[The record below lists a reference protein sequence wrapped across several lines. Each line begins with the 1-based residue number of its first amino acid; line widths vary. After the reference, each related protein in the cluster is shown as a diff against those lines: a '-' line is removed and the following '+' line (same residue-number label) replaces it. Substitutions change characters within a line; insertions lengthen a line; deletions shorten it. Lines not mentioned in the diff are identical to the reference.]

1 MSLSDP
7 IADMLTRVR
16 NASRAGLEATEMPR
30 SNMKSEIAKILK
42 REGYIADY
50 TTEGQDGKKT
60 LRLYLKY
67 GADSEPVI
75 QGLKRASRPGL
86 RRYAAADKMPKV
98 LGGMGVAILST
109 SQGLLTARQARKAKI
124 GGEVLCYVW

>member
-7 IADMLTRVR
+7 IADLLTRVR
-16 NASRAGLEATEMPR
+16 NAHSAGHPSVELPR

-42 REGYIADY
+42 REGYIKDF
-50 TTEGQDGKKT
+50 TTEGQAGKKT

-67 GADSEPVI
+67 GREDEPVI
-75 QGLKRASRPGL
+75 RGLRRVSRPGL
-86 RRYAAADKMPKV
+86 RRYVNATELPRV
-98 LGGMGVAILST
+98 LGGLGVAIVST
-109 SQGLLTARQARKAKI
+109 SKGLMTDREARKAKV